1 MRDSL
6 KNALI
11 ETADDVANKDGYG
24 LVNILKEGGVT
35 EVTLAGG
42 VVSMLSGIH
51 IAILRIAETV
61 GEGPIDL
68 VDAIRHGIETVGSL
82 KGFYAND
89 ELVGFYANEEGGNT
103 YGSE

>member
-11 ETADDVANKDGYG
+11 ETADDVANKDGYA

-35 EVTLAGG
+35 EVALAGG

-51 IAILRIAETV
+51 IAILRIAEMI
-61 GEGPIDL
+61 GEDPLDL
-68 VDAIRHGIETVGSL
+68 VDAVRLGVETVGSL
-82 KGFYAND
+82 EGY
-89 ELVGFYANEEGGNT
+89 YANEEGGNT
-103 YGSE
+103 YGSK